1 MERRGEYL
9 TLSTQLD
16 LTKFLG
22 NMARYSLTQQWE
34 DIIRRRQEAED
45 QGLEAQRRAAHRAA
59 IDQID
64 GPWSLRSVSAGLPG
78 EWPQLFQDPR
88 PSVRR
93 RQAEMPELEDQR
105 TPPPQYRQ
113 QTPFPPL
120 ASDGEALNAH
130 TSAQIKQLQDEVA
143 HKESEIKNL
152 EYEAGVE
159 KDRRLRLQAER
170 HEAVDAQRRANDE
183 LGRLKRQVANLDEL
197 LDGSIK
203 REKELESEL
212 DSARQEISELK
223 RQIYEEQSTNEN
235 DMRAKEKR
243 ERQMKQQ
250 LEDTHCA
257 LEDEIRMNRHTA
269 ADHTDSQ
276 RQAVVSSADMPRR
289 ARRSDRSTSGRA
301 YISIPKGSGRRRVIT
316 LS

>member
-1 MERRGEYL
+1 MSRYTL
-9 TLSTQLD
+9 T
-16 LTKFLG
+16 
-22 NMARYSLTQQWE
+22 REWE
-34 DIIRRRQEAED
+34 HTIRRRQEAED
-45 QGLEAQRRAAHRAA
+45 QGLEAQRRAAHQAVIA
-59 IDQID
+59 QID
-64 GPWSLRSVSAGLPG
+64 GPKTIGSVNASLPG
-78 EWPQLFQDPR
+78 EWPQQFQDPR

-105 TPPPQYRQ
+105 TPPLQYRQ

-120 ASDGEALNAH
+120 ASDREALNAH
-130 TSAQIKQLQDEVA
+130 TSEQMRQLQEEVT
-143 HKESEIKNL
+143 HKEREIKNL
-152 EYEAGVE
+152 EYEVGVE

-197 LDGSIK
+197 LNGSIK

-212 DSARQEISELK
+212 DSARQEISDLK
-223 RQIYEEQSTNEN
+223 RQLYEDQSTYEN

-250 LEDTHCA
+250 IEDTHCA
-257 LEDEIRMNRHTA
+257 LEDEIRMNRRPA
-269 ADHTDSQ
+269 ADFTDGQ
-276 RQAVVSSADMPRR
+276 RQAVVPSADMPRR
-289 ARRSDRSTSGRA
+289 ARRSDRSTSGRP
-301 YISIPKGSGRRRVIT
+301 YICIPKGSSRRVMIP